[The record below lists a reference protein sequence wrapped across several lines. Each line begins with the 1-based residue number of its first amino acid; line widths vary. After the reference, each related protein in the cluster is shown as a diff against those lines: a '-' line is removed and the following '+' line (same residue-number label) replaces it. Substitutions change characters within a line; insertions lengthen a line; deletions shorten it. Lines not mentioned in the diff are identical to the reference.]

1 MIDFLPQTTTD
12 PVHNGLPTI
21 ASPAVPL
28 RVDIL
33 DRLQLLFERMVFHQE
48 FLFFGCE
55 LRFPAGV
62 LCPPGNC
69 LFIAFE
75 QRFIGTLRSAGLNV
89 HYAWSRDQENSE
101 RNQRYSFIA
110 LVGAPPG
117 GQLPSCLH
125 LAESV
130 WHGAILGTGHGLA
143 RPLAGEGILLH
154 PEDPDFAESLGHAF
168 RAASCLGRSETKRL
182 AHPVNSFGSSRV

>member
-1 MIDFLPQTTTD
+1 MIDFLPHTTTD

-89 HYAWSRDQENSE
+89 HYAWSRDQETGE
-101 RNQRYSFIA
+101 RNQGYSFVV
-110 LVGAPPG
+110 LVGEPAAGPFPNCRG
-117 GQLPSCLH
+117 
-125 LAESV
+125 LADSV
-130 WHGAILGTGHGLA
+130 WHGSILGTGHGLA
-143 RPLAGEGILLH
+143 RPFAGEGILLRAG
-154 PEDPDFAESLGHAF
+154 DPDFPEALARAYH
-168 RAASCLGRSETKRL
+168 AASRLARSETKRM
-182 AHPVNSFGSSRV
+182 AHPFNSFGSSRV